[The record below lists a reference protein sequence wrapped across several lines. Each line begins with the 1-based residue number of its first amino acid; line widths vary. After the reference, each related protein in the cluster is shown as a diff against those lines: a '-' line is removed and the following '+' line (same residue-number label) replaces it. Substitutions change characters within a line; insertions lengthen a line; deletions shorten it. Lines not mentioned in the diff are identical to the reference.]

1 MLLANSLRRWLTRKI
16 GLLPGQ
22 QQMGDIS
29 NMFRAIL
36 TGDPPGLRCWAALI
50 PKQHSGDTTLAATG
64 LLCGVTKEWTANIHK
79 DQTQSMFVH
88 CAKSLPVTPLPLL
101 EGELHTLIWHA
112 VPSNLDI
119 HTIFFLLKEEN
130 SGNVIHSSWIPISV
144 HAYIDSNK

>member
-112 VPSNLDI
+112 VRSNLDI
-119 HTIFFLLKEEN
+119 HAIFFLLKEEN
-130 SGNVIHSSWIPISV
+130 SGNVTHSSWIPISV
-144 HAYIDSNK
+144 HAYIYSNK